1 MTWKYGP
8 STRQQRS
15 TSFFLSPS
23 IPSWADSFIRS
34 PEPDAILLG
43 TLKRKRQSFL
53 YISHDICCKV
63 LYVCLRHKSAK
74 SWILNRLFYT
84 TDILLANPLHSQ
96 TDAEETGKIKTLNVK
111 RLIRKRLAKLSE
123 PANLTTIMATFFSHP
138 KYFFVFFK
146 FFTNVE
152 LPNIPWF
159 LSTFFFVHL
168 FLIEWWLLVVSL
180 R

>member
-8 STRQQRS
+8 STSRQQRS
-15 TSFFLSPS
+15 NSLFLSPS
-23 IPSWADSFIRS
+23 IPFWADSFIRS

-53 YISHDICCKV
+53 YISHNICCKV

-84 TDILLANPLHSQ
+84 TGILLANPLHSQ
-96 TDAEETGKIKTLNVK
+96 TDAEETGEIKTLNLK

-138 KYFFVFFK
+138 KDFFIFFK
-146 FFTNVE
+146 FFINFE
-152 LPNIPWF
+152 LPNVPWF
-159 LSTFFFVHL
+159 LSIFFL
-168 FLIEWWLLVVSL
+168 CIYFL
-180 R
+180 